1 MADVIASEPDDW
13 LPRLRGAPALRE
25 VALDQLRE
33 FLVRGLSRA
42 LPHRY
47 DGCVG
52 VEDITQIALLKI
64 LDSLDSFRGQ
74 SRFTTWALA
83 IAIRV
88 AMSEMRR
95 KYYRDVP
102 LETVTSAGTFRLELA
117 DPTAEEP
124 ETIESRA
131 TLAALL
137 GRLIAETLSEKQQ
150 IAIRASL
157 DELPVEVIA
166 ERLQSNRNAVYKLLH
181 DARMKLRE
189 GLEAHGV
196 TVDDVMSAV

>member
-1 MADVIASEPDDW
+1 ME
-13 LPRLRGAPALRE
+13 R
-25 VALDQLRE
+25 
-33 FLVRGLSRA
+33 
-42 LPHRY
+42 
-47 DGCVG
+47 
-52 VEDITQIALLKI
+52 
-64 LDSLDSFRGQ
+64 
-74 SRFTTWALA
+74 
-83 IAIRV
+83 IRV

-124 ETIESRA
+124 EAIESRA

-196 TVDDVMSAV
+196 TVDDVMTAV